1 MCGKQ
6 MGGQGVFL
14 LHHSFGSSVRTLIA
28 GDVGMCSDFAEG
40 GGVARGVPGTDDGD
54 DCIKEGT
61 VGGAG
66 AASRVREEGA
76 DDVKGC

>member
-1 MCGKQ
+1 MAAA
-6 MGGQGVFL
+6 
-14 LHHSFGSSVRTLIA
+14 SLIA

-40 GGVARGVPGTDDGD
+40 GGVSRSVPGADDGD
-54 DCIKEGT
+54 NCVKEGT
-61 VGGAG
+61 VGGAR